1 MLLYQLGRPAS
12 AMVQAINDLPTGV
25 LHAIPYGLI
34 AVVLFIATIY
44 VFRGQKE
51 LEADSELRKNV
62 DFSTTIAAEKSR
74 FLNLVLPYL
83 STPLNIFA
91 NGVTLTEKSLTAE
104 QHRAYAQNVEQLRLI
119 TEDLVRR
126 IDSTKKVNPISSEPI
141 WQVRPSVALKSKRF
155 IIPTALLCVLLASF
169 YGVVFG
175 IADQSPNYINS
186 ALQLTATII
195 ITWLLYAAVRNTMV
209 LKGEN
214 SRLRAL
220 AAFLRIV
227 DGRRTNILYTA
238 QHAIQTPIIN
248 LQEIVPHIKDDEA
261 REYVARGIQQC
272 TKLLRAFELVM
283 RLEISIIEQ
292 NRETSNL
299 REVIGQAVQAILP
312 KIQTKQVSLEME
324 GLDTMIAVKVEPYL
338 MELVIRALLL
348 NSVEASNEQGIIN
361 LTSQRHGDQIQ
372 LQVTDQGRGMSRM
385 ELDSV
390 FQYYPN
396 LYMHSTNMTTSN
408 GPGLSLIVSR
418 MIIHAFHGELSLE
431 STQQKGTVAT
441 VLLPVGR

>member
-1 MLLYQLGRPAS
+1 MFLYLFGLPAS
-12 AMVQAINDLPTGV
+12 ALIQAVNDLPTGV
-25 LHAIPYGLI
+25 FHAIPYGLI
-34 AVVLFIATIY
+34 AIILFIATIY

-51 LEADSELRKNV
+51 LEADAELRKNV
-62 DFSTTIAAEKSR
+62 DFSTTMAAEKSR

-104 QHRAYAQNVEQLRLI
+104 QHKTYTQNVEQLRLI

-155 IIPTALLCVLLASF
+155 IIPTALLGVLLATF

-175 IADQSPNYINS
+175 IADQRPTYINGS
-186 ALQLTATII
+186 LQLTAAVI
-195 ITWLLYAAVRNTMV
+195 ITWLLYAAVRNTLV

-238 QHAIQTPIIN
+238 QHAIQVPIAN
-248 LQEIVPHIKDDEA
+248 LQEIVPHIKDDDA
-261 REYVARGIQQC
+261 REYIARGIQQC
-272 TKLLRAFELVM
+272 NKLLRAFELVM
-283 RLEISIIEQ
+283 RLEINIIEQ

-299 REVIGQAVQAILP
+299 REVIGQAIQAVLP
-312 KIQTKQVSLEME
+312 KIQAKQVSLEIE
-324 GLDTMIAVKVEPYL
+324 GLDIMIAVKVEPYL

-348 NSVEASNEQGIIN
+348 NSIEASTEQGVVTV
-361 LTSQRHGDQIQ
+361 TSQRQGDQIQ
-372 LQVTDQGRGMSRM
+372 LQIADQGRGMSRM

-396 LYMHSTNMTTSN
+396 LYMHSTNLTDSN

-418 MIIHAFHGELSLE
+418 MIIHAFHGELTLE

-441 VLLPVGR
+441 VSLPVGQ